1 MSTTVQRGNGFEHTI
16 PYDSPASLSDLRGP
30 TSGSVRVRPRIDTS
44 PDPVYDLTDAG
55 QRWSLYSAV
64 VRDGLASEQAT
75 LLNRTVLVELWAE
88 LNLPTRCRAIWEAR
102 FPELAEASRAKAS

>member
-1 MSTTVQRGNGFEHTI
+1 MRPFNGATASNTSSRTTAPHPCLTCGVRRPGPCGF
-16 PYDSPASLSDLRGP
+16 
-30 TSGSVRVRPRIDTS
+30 VRCIDTS

-55 QRWSLYSAV
+55 QRWSLYSAI
-64 VRDGLASEQAT
+64 VRDGLASEQAA
-75 LLNRTVLVELWAE
+75 LLNRTMLVELWAD